1 MWAVFFSYKV
11 IMNLACSV
19 NSSEFLFAW
28 VTFSSRWL
36 LAIPMAKTSKI
47 QPRFQSVFS
56 WVKLPCLNCQ
66 RCSKRSFSQS
76 LNTSLC
82 KSVLH
87 HLKVSDQDPSYTM
100 RIGGGTPP
108 QLWLMPYNLVEWGE
122 DWEVGQVEMPH
133 SHKLEEVG
141 NCLETFSL
149 ITSFLSVY
157 KNGQHAAFT
166 AVKQL
171 STASNP
177 IGDILFFKRSPEK
190 IFQLKIQKFIGAK
203 SLSKFWDYWR
213 SQGLGC
219 GVKVC
224 SGVIPMSV
232 PHANHPEIYNKG
244 MEDIETS
251 DFHRPS
257 WIDCQGLFV
266 ARGRI

>member
-1 MWAVFFSYKV
+1 
-11 IMNLACSV
+11 
-19 NSSEFLFAW
+19 
-28 VTFSSRWL
+28 
-36 LAIPMAKTSKI
+36 
-47 QPRFQSVFS
+47 
-56 WVKLPCLNCQ
+56 
-66 RCSKRSFSQS
+66 
-76 LNTSLC
+76 
-82 KSVLH
+82 
-87 HLKVSDQDPSYTM
+87 
-100 RIGGGTPP
+100 
-108 QLWLMPYNLVEWGE
+108 MPDNLVEWGE

-157 KNGQHAAFT
+157 KNGQHAFT

-232 PHANHPEIYNKG
+232 PHANHSEMSVRDTEG
-244 MEDIETS
+244 WRTLRHQT
-251 DFHRPS
+251 F
-257 WIDCQGLFV
+257 IDPPGSI
-266 ARGRI
+266 ARGCLWPGVVFKVQLPGWRWSNCMDG

>member
-1 MWAVFFSYKV
+1 MKNIERLRALFCWSSPLWEERWWGKWLRAARSRFRISFSSAPPHQQFQQPSRSIFSIRGGLPMWAVFFSYKV

-76 LNTSLC
+76 LNTPLC

-133 SHKLEEVG
+133 SHKLETVWKLFHWSHLF
-141 NCLETFSL
+141 CL
-149 ITSFLSVY
+149 
-157 KNGQHAAFT
+157 FT
-166 AVKQL
+166 KMVSMQL
-171 STASNP
+171 SLLLNNCQLQAIQLGIFCSLKDP
-177 IGDILFFKRSPEK
+177 QKRYFS
-190 IFQLKIQKFIGAK
+190 
-203 SLSKFWDYWR
+203 
-213 SQGLGC
+213 
-219 GVKVC
+219 
-224 SGVIPMSV
+224 
-232 PHANHPEIYNKG
+232 
-244 MEDIETS
+244 
-251 DFHRPS
+251 
-257 WIDCQGLFV
+257 
-266 ARGRI
+266 